1 MYFPASATRLGQA
14 QRRVSRSFNLPAP
27 VGGINA
33 RDAYTDMPPEDA
45 VNLVNVFPEANY
57 VAVRRGHAPWSTG
70 LSGTVQTLLV
80 WQGLTGVDKLFGASG
95 SRIYDS
101 SASGAASIVVS
112 GLTSAKWQW
121 TNIETAGGMFL
132 IAVNGM
138 DTAKS
143 YDGTTWATPAI
154 TGVDSATLINV
165 CQFKERL
172 WFAQNNSLDLW
183 YLGTQAIAGAAT
195 VFPMGSVFRRGGYV
209 IGLGSFSRDAGE
221 GPDDFFTILTSNGE
235 IAVYQGTDPDSA
247 TTWSLVGIFTVGKPI
262 GRRSMTRINGDL
274 SIVTQ
279 DGVVSMQAALQF
291 DRSAGEKA
299 TITSKIQTLFGELS
313 RAYFNNFGW
322 QPCVYPRARYLIV
335 NVPQVQDMTQ
345 IQLVMNTVTGSWCR
359 FEGMNA
365 ECWAVANDLLYFGGN
380 NGTVYQANDGYLD
393 RPQAPLIFVN
403 NSGGVLQFQNNSLQN
418 IFFTVESA
426 ANIEWEIQTSWQNY
440 KQTNNKYFTMVRPLL
455 LTGGGTQFAIGVDVD
470 FVVTTPTGTLN
481 TGILTGM
488 VWPWTWPGTWGGQN
502 VLDAKW
508 QSVGKIGNWASCHL
522 KGVIRGAACNLN
534 AIDVVAETGGV
545 L

>member
-1 MYFPASATRLGQA
+1 MYLPAVATRLGQA
-14 QRRVSRSFNLPAP
+14 QRRVSRAFNLPAP

-33 RDAYTDMPPEDA
+33 RDAYTDMSPEDA

-57 VAVRRGHAPWSTG
+57 VTVRRGHAQWATG
-70 LSGTVQTLLV
+70 IGQYVQTILV
-80 WQGLTGVDKLFGASG
+80 WQGLTGVDQIFGASG
-95 SRIYDS
+95 AYIYDG
-101 SASGAASIVVS
+101 SASGTATVAVS

-132 IAVNGM
+132 IAVNGA

-154 TGVDSATLINV
+154 TGVSSDTFVNV

-172 WFAQNNSLDLW
+172 WFAQDNSLDLW
-183 YLGTQAIAGAAT
+183 YLGTQSIAGAAT

-221 GPDDFFTILTSNGE
+221 GPDDFFVIATNNGE
-235 IAVYQGTDPDSA
+235 VAVYQGTNPDSA
-247 TTWSLVGIFTVGKPI
+247 TTWSLVGIFTIGKPI

-274 SIVTQ
+274 SIITQ

-291 DRSAGEKA
+291 DRSAGDKA

-313 RAYFNNFGW
+313 RDYFNNFGW
-322 QPCVYPRARYLIV
+322 QPCVYSRARYLIV

-380 NGTVYQANDGYLD
+380 DGIIYQANDGYTD
-393 RPQAPLIFVN
+393 SSQDPLIFVN
-403 NSGGVLQFQNNSLQN
+403 NSSGVLQFQNGTPQN
-418 IFFTVESA
+418 IYFTVEGA
-426 ANIEWEIQTSWQNY
+426 VNIEWEIQTSWQNY

-455 LTGGGTQFAIGVDVD
+455 LTGGGAQFAIGVDVD

-481 TGILTGM
+481 TGTLGGM
-488 VWPWTWPGTWGGQN
+488 IWTWTWPGTWGGQN
-502 VLDAKW
+502 VLDSKW
-508 QSVGKIGNWASCHL
+508 QSCGKIGNWASVHL
-522 KGVIRGAACNLN
+522 KGIIRGAPCNLN
-534 AIDVVAETGGV
+534 AIDLVAQTGGV